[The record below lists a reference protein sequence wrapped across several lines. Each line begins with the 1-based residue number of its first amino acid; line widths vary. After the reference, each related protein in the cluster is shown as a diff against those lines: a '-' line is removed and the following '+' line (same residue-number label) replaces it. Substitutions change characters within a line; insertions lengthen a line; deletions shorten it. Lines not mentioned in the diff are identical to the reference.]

1 MVGSMSEDVMATLI
15 SILSSVF
22 AFQLTCSALQAVLWQ
37 RWLRSA
43 RWWWIIAC
51 QVGILAAAALTTGC
65 FFIMTSVFNLDILQ
79 NQMHSI
85 GVMFSSIAVF
95 LGVVIA
101 TQWLFLRRSLPLAS
115 LWAILNPIAIALL
128 WFAMVRVS
136 PIREFPDSLN
146 LISIG
151 VEMMFGA
158 IAGLITGYGIRVV
171 CDRHDSRAVVHR

>member
-1 MVGSMSEDVMATLI
+1 
-15 SILSSVF
+15 
-22 AFQLTCSALQAVLWQ
+22 
-37 RWLRSA
+37 
-43 RWWWIIAC
+43 
-51 QVGILAAAALTTGC
+51 
-65 FFIMTSVFNLDILQ
+65 
-79 NQMHSI
+79 
-85 GVMFSSIAVF
+85 MFSSIAVF